1 MAGLR
6 YLVQYQPTPAL
17 VRNLELL
24 SPFQC
29 VHKLDIHSKELSTGT
44 HKICEN
50 TTECDGTLRLLVHGD
65 VSNLSG
71 YNINTA
77 INLK

>member
-6 YLVQYQPTPAL
+6 YLVQYQPTPSL

-29 VHKLDIHSKELSTGT
+29 VHNKLDIHRKARTKYVRILLNVMEL
-44 HKICEN
+44 K
-50 TTECDGTLRLLVHGD
+50 GTLRLLVHGD